1 MQQSPPSL
9 GHHAIVFGCSGI
21 NGWALVNQLLSD
33 YPAPGIFSK
42 VTAVANR
49 AFTSDEAQWPTDD
62 RLQIVSGVDL
72 LVGDDAVLGK
82 TLAEKIPSVET
93 ISHVYYAAYRASDV
107 PADECRLNKEML
119 RAAVQ
124 ILETLSSKLSFVT
137 LITGTKA
144 SKPGPYA
151 YGVYLLDKFP
161 FRGQVP
167 LNEDLPRVPAEY
179 AKDLFYYHEVDLL
192 QELST
197 GKPWSWC
204 EVRPDVIVGV
214 APFGNA
220 NCMAQTMGIYLGLY
234 RELEGEGARVPFP
247 GNETT
252 WRLLSTDSNQD
263 IIARFCIH
271 ASMQPREK
279 VHARAFNIADS
290 ARPVSWSERWPAL
303 AAFFGLEGVGP
314 DETSLHPTVYMDR
327 NWEKLQALCQDRGLK
342 EDVIYRSMHNTGS
355 RMGSLRLMDFDRP
368 FDLTRARALGF
379 EEEMD
384 TVFSWHTAFD
394 RVRKAKIML

>member
-1 MQQSPPSL
+1 M
-9 GHHAIVFGCSGI
+9 
-21 NGWALVNQLLSD
+21 
-33 YPAPGIFSK
+33 
-42 VTAVANR
+42 
-49 AFTSDEAQWPTDD
+49 
-62 RLQIVSGVDL
+62 
-72 LVGDDAVLGK
+72 
-82 TLAEKIPSVET
+82 
-93 ISHVYYAAYRASDV
+93 
-107 PADECRLNKEML
+107 
-119 RAAVQ
+119 
-124 ILETLSSKLSFVT
+124 
-137 LITGTKA
+137 
-144 SKPGPYA
+144 
-151 YGVYLLDKFP
+151 
-161 FRGQVP
+161 
-167 LNEDLPRVPAEY
+167 NEDLPRVPAEY

-204 EVRPDVIVGV
+204 EVRPDVIVCPHSGVYFVTQEHALTSPQVGV